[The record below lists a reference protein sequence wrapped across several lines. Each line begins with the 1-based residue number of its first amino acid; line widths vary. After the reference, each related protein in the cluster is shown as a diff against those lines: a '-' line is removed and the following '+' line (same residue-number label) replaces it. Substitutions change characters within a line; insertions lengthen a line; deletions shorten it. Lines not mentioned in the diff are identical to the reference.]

1 MDFGGCG
8 MKPAYLGGVR
18 GYQSAVHRP
27 SLRLSDAESRRSMRE
42 PAVLRLPRPIPA
54 SPLDDVYRRR
64 PGFRAKAFFIAS
76 FVTVAGLLAIAF
88 VGSAQF

>member
-1 MDFGGCG
+1 

-27 SLRLSDAESRRSMRE
+27 RLGLSDAESRLTMRE
-42 PAVLRLPRPIPA
+42 PTVLRRPRPIQT
-54 SPLDDVYRRR
+54 SPLDELYRRR
-64 PGFRAKAFFIAS
+64 PGFRTKAFFIAS